1 MEMTFRLPDEMS
13 QQLQQL
19 PNPDQ
24 FVREVLQRALNV
36 TVRRSDAAPSMS
48 SKWIKLVQRIHEE
61 PGGLRGYSAQLRHD
75 MQEFRDNFA
84 LTQEEAGDEVS
95 S

>member
-13 QQLQQL
+13 QQLRQL

-24 FVREVLQRALNV
+24 FVREALQNALNN
-36 TVRRSDAAPSMS
+36 RRQWSRVLPAQS
-48 SKWIKLVQRIHEE
+48 SKWATLVKRIHED
-61 PGGLRGYSAQLRHD
+61 PGGLRGYSAQLQHD
-75 MQEFRDNFA
+75 MQEFRENFA
-84 LTQEEAGDEVS
+84 FTQETNDDVS

>member
-1 MEMTFRLPDEMS
+1 MEMIFRLPDEMTR
-13 QQLQQL
+13 QLRQL

-24 FVREVLQRALNV
+24 FVREALQNALNK
-36 TVRRSDAAPSMS
+36 RWQRSSVSPEQTSRWA
-48 SKWIKLVQRIHEE
+48 KLVKRIHEE
-61 PGGLRGYSAQLRHD
+61 PGGLRGYSGQLQHD

-84 LTQEEAGDEVS
+84 FTQEANDEVS

>member
-1 MEMTFRLPDEMS
+1 MEMTFHLPDEMS
-13 QQLQQL
+13 LQLRQL

-24 FVREVLQRALNV
+24 FVQEVLQIALNDPG
-36 TVRRSDAAPSMS
+36 RRNSTLPYQS
-48 SKWIKLVQRIHEE
+48 SKWEKLVKRIHEE
-61 PGGLRGYSAQLRHD
+61 PRGLRGYSAQLQHD

-84 LTQEEAGDEVS
+84 FTQEEDNDVS